1 MAGEQDR
8 ASRTVVGA
16 AALLRESADG
26 GPRRLLIAR
35 RTRPAAIAGMW
46 EFPGGKLE
54 PGETA
59 EDGVRRELREELGIE
74 AVLGEELVGSSA
86 AGFSPGL
93 GWPLVGAA
101 VMRLFVGTVVDGEP
115 APLQDHDQLVWAP
128 VDESLLEHDW
138 IPADVPIVEELLH
151 QLGRE
156 RPGEARAAEEAEH
169 VADG

>member
-35 RTRPAAIAGMW
+35 RTRPAAIAGLW

-59 EDGVRRELREELGIE
+59 EDGVRRELHEELGIE
-74 AVLGEELVGSSA
+74 VELGEELVGSAA

-93 GWPLVGAA
+93 GWPLAGTA
-101 VMRLFVGTVVDGEP
+101 VMRLFLGAVVDGEP
-115 APLQDHDQLVWAP
+115 APLQDHDQLLWAP
-128 VDESLLEHDW
+128 AEESLLDYDW
-138 IPADVPIVEELLH
+138 IPADVPIVEELLV
-151 QLGRE
+151 QLGAWSSRAS
-156 RPGEARAAEEAEH
+156 RPAEGTA
-169 VADG
+169 GR